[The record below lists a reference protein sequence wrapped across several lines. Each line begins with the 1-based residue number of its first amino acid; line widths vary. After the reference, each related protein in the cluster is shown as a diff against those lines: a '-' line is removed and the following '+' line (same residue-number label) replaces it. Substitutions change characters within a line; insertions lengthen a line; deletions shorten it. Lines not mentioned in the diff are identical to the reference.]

1 MFLSGTFGGYI
12 YHEVMAIG
20 NRLMRSFFKFARR
33 PFFGRLAGVLLA
45 NGVGRFLFRRL
56 AETERLLVVVH
67 PRPCY
72 PFHALA
78 LPKAAAR
85 DFESLT
91 AAERRAFGSD
101 LAAILPELF
110 ERSGSDWLRLVING
124 GSRQDV
130 AQLHAHLIDDA
141 GVAWTGRLLETSG
154 SLADDFAAASEIL
167 AETSPREGYSLQFR
181 MAAACPAVPA
191 EGRLQ
196 VGLRDG
202 AHGAS

>member
-12 YHEVMAIG
+12 YHGVMAIG
-20 NRLMRSFFKFARR
+20 SRLTRFFFKLARR

-45 NGVGRFLFRRL
+45 NGAGRFLFRRL
-56 AETERLLVVVH
+56 AETERLLVVAH

-78 LPKAAAR
+78 LPKTAVR

-91 AAERRAFGSD
+91 AAERRAFARD

-110 ERSGSDWLRLVING
+110 ERRGADWLRLVING

-130 AQLHAHLIDDA
+130 AQLHVHLIDDA
-141 GVAWTGRLLETSG
+141 GVAWDGLALETSG

-167 AETSPREGYSLQFR
+167 AETGSREGYSLQFR
-181 MAAACPAVPA
+181 MAAACPAVPV

-196 VGLRDG
+196 IDRRDRGNG
-202 AHGAS
+202 AA